1 MPVHRIGVSIPPE
14 LLERFD
20 RVAREMG
27 FRDRSKAIQAAMR
40 GFIADFEFGRVEGV
54 GVGAI
59 ILLFDHTVR
68 GLEDTLTD
76 IQHHHRDIIN
86 STMHVHL
93 NEQTCL
99 EILAIRG
106 KTELIKSLSQE
117 LSGVRGVRQVK
128 LVTVH
133 ELA

>member
-1 MPVHRIGVSIPPE
+1 
-14 LLERFD
+14 
-20 RVAREMG
+20 MG